1 MATYGAFVQKTH
13 ALKRFQKQIV
23 NQEAFQEKGL
33 AFLMRTCL
41 SHKPPFPLFD
51 AFHIHKKHRLYG
63 SKLFF
68 RLIECIA
75 PLYVAKLPG
84 CIY

>member
-1 MATYGAFVQKTH
+1 MAAYGTFVQKTH

-41 SHKPPFPLFD
+41 SHKPQ
-51 AFHIHKKHRLYG
+51 KTQVVWV
-63 SKLFF
+63 KLFF

>member
-33 AFLMRTCL
+33 AF
-41 SHKPPFPLFD
+41 
-51 AFHIHKKHRLYG
+51 
-63 SKLFF
+63 
-68 RLIECIA
+68 
-75 PLYVAKLPG
+75 
-84 CIY
+84 

>member
-1 MATYGAFVQKTH
+1 MATYGAFVQKIH

-23 NQEAFQEKGL
+23 NQEAFQEEGL

-51 AFHIHKKHRLYG
+51 AFHIHKKTQVVWV
-63 SKLFF
+63 KLFF
-68 RLIECIA
+68 RLIECIV

-84 CIY
+84 CLY

>member
-41 SHKPPFPLFD
+41 SHKSPFPLFD
-51 AFHIHKKHRLYG
+51 AFHIHKKTQVVWV
-63 SKLFF
+63 KLFF

>member
-51 AFHIHKKHRLYG
+51 AFHIHKKTQVVWV
-63 SKLFF
+63 KLFF
-68 RLIECIA
+68 RLIECIV

>member
-51 AFHIHKKHRLYG
+51 AFHIHKKHRLYE
-63 SKLFF
+63 SSFF
-68 RLIECIA
+68 SID
-75 PLYVAKLPG
+75 
-84 CIY
+84 